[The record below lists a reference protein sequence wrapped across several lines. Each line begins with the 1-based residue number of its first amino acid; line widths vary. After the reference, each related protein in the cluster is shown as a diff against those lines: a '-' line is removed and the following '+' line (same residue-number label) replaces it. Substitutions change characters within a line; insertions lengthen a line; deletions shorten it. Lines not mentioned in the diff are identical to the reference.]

1 MSTVVYTKLKELEIQ
16 DKEIF
21 EFGNWLRGFR
31 EDNKW
36 SFDEDIEEGEEDV
49 ETEAPLNK
57 EGNPMEY
64 PWEDFSFVVVPDTD
78 AHIAEAE
85 SIAES
90 LGLYDRF
97 DIEDSERTFYV
108 VK

>member
-21 EFGNWLRGFR
+21 EFGNWLRSFR

-36 SFDEDIEEGEEDV
+36 SFDE
-49 ETEAPLNK
+49 ETEEEEEIESEAPVNK

-64 PWEDFSFVVVPDTD
+64 PWDDFSFIVVPDTD
-78 AHIAEAE
+78 VHVPEAE
-85 SIAES
+85 SIAEA
-90 LGLYDRF
+90 LGLYERY
-97 DIEDSERTFYV
+97 DIEDSDRTFYV

>member
-1 MSTVVYTKLKELEIQ
+1 MSTVVYTKIKELEIQ
-16 DKEIF
+16 DKEIY
-21 EFGNWLRGFR
+21 EFGNWLRSFR

-36 SFDEDIEEGEEDV
+36 SFDE
-49 ETEAPLNK
+49 ETENEEEEIEPETPMNK
-57 EGNPMEY
+57 DGNPMEY
-64 PWEDFSFVVVPDTD
+64 PWGDFSFVVVPDTD

-90 LGLYDRF
+90 LGLYERF
-97 DIEDSERTFYV
+97 DIEESDRTFYV